1 MRRPSFFNGYSFF
14 RTERVQ
20 RMKKVFDNEVI
31 LPEVARLIEQGHSVT
46 IPVRGNSM
54 NPFLADGRDCVT
66 LGGFVPEELQTGVTV
81 LAKDMEGRFVLHR
94 IIARR
99 DEKLRLQ
106 GDGNLRQTEETTPA
120 QVAGK
125 VIAVIR
131 KGKRY
136 AADGVLW
143 RTYSYCWVRLAPCR
157 WYLLA
162 LYRRL

>member
-1 MRRPSFFNGYSFF
+1 M
-14 RTERVQ
+14 V
-20 RMKKVFDNEVI
+20 KKVFDNEVI

-99 DEKLRLQ
+99 DEKLILQ
-106 GDGNLRQTEETTPA
+106 PATNRGNYSCTSC
-120 QVAGK
+120 
-125 VIAVIR
+125 R
-131 KGKRY
+131 KG
-136 AADGVLW
+136 D
-143 RTYSYCWVRLAPCR
+143 CR
-157 WYLLA
+157 DA
-162 LYRRL
+162 ER

>member
-1 MRRPSFFNGYSFF
+1 
-14 RTERVQ
+14 
-20 RMKKVFDNEVI
+20 MKKVFDNEVI

-99 DEKLRLQ
+99 MINLYCKATATCNKPRKQFLRKLQ
-106 GDGNLRQTEETTPA
+106 GR
-120 QVAGK
+120 
-125 VIAVIR
+125 
-131 KGKRY
+131 
-136 AADGVLW
+136 
-143 RTYSYCWVRLAPCR
+143 
-157 WYLLA
+157 
-162 LYRRL
+162 